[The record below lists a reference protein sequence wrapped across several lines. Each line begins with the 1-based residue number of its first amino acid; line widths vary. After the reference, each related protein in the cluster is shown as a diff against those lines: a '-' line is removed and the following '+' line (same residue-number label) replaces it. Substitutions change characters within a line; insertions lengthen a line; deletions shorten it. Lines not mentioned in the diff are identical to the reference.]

1 MDNPIGETAAD
12 FISTAG
18 SRTYTPDVID
28 MAKRCLVDWIG
39 VAVGAVDQP
48 VSRAIRETA
57 VSWGADGRSHIRLL
71 KTAFTH

>member
-1 MDNPIGETAAD
+1 MGNPIGETAAD
-12 FISTAG
+12 FISAAG
-18 SRTYTPDVID
+18 ARTYAPDVID

-57 VSWGADGRSHIRLL
+57 VSWGADGRSRIRRG
-71 KTAFTH
+71 